1 MEVWLKIHRLYSQ
14 WHKSISLQVQWW
26 CSNAQKNDLWEI
38 IFLSRNKNYRRSSI
52 QPSSPAV
59 SPSLLSHCFGQF
71 EQFPSFSSFYL
82 NKILHSGSL
91 PRCIYD
97 KKRNRR
103 SSSSNSIA
111 LFEWWNIANLFSN
124 ELTAE
129 ISCWIY
135 SSERQL
141 ARMRLAFLRSVL
153 NQEVGAFD
161 TDLTTATIIT
171 GVTNHMSVIQDAIG
185 EKVMDF
191 TIIWS
196 SNTTLLNFG
205 GQTYI

>member
-1 MEVWLKIHRLYSQ
+1 MLEIPF
-14 WHKSISLQVQWW
+14 WW
-26 CSNAQKNDLWEI
+26 KCGCNFTFTYIRSDRKVYTCNSSNVQKNDVREI
-38 IFLSRNKNYRRSSI
+38 LFLFRNKN
-52 QPSSPAV
+52 
-59 SPSLLSHCFGQF
+59 
-71 EQFPSFSSFYL
+71 
-82 NKILHSGSL
+82 
-91 PRCIYD
+91 
-97 KKRNRR
+97 NRR
-103 SSSSNSIA
+103 SSSSNIIT
-111 LFEWWNIANLFSN
+111 LFEWWNISDLFSN

-141 ARMRLAFLRSVL
+141 ARMRLAYLRSVL

-161 TDLTTATIIT
+161 TDLTTATIVT

-196 SNTTLLNFG
+196 SNTRLLNFCS
-205 GQTYI
+205 QICI